1 MGWHSYRQQKINEQL
16 DTRMITLQATLE
28 YLNANDCEI
37 RYSLSKG
44 VRCIMLVK
52 RYQRVSFYINPEDLY
67 LSFEDF
73 KNKILQPQMDYLNR
87 KL

>member
-1 MGWHSYRQQKINEQL
+1 MDKV
-16 DTRMITLQATLE
+16 ITLQAMLE
-28 YLNANDCEI
+28 YLNANDCEM

-44 VRCIMLVK
+44 VRCIMLSK
-52 RYQRVSFYINPEDLY
+52 RYQKVSFYITTGDLL

-73 KNKILQPQMDYLNR
+73 KERILQPQMDHLDR

>member
-1 MGWHSYRQQKINEQL
+1 
-16 DTRMITLQATLE
+16 MITLQAMLE
-28 YLNANDCEI
+28 YLNANDCEM
-37 RYSLSKG
+37 RYNLSKG
-44 VRCIMLVK
+44 VRCVMLMK

-73 KNKILQPQMDYLNR
+73 RDMVLQPQMDHLNR

>member
-1 MGWHSYRQQKINEQL
+1 MGWHSYRQRKIDEEL
-16 DTRMITLQATLE
+16 DTRMITLQAMLE
-28 YLNANDCEI
+28 YLNANDCEM

-44 VRCIMLVK
+44 VRCVMLIK
-52 RYQRVSFYINPEDLY
+52 RYQRVSFYINPEDLH

-73 KNKILQPQMDYLNR
+73 KDMILQPQMDHLNR

>member
-16 DTRMITLQATLE
+16 DTRMITLQAMLE
-28 YLNANDCEI
+28 YLNANDCEM

-44 VRCIMLVK
+44 VSCIMLIK
-52 RYQRVSFYINPEDLY
+52 RYQRVSFYINPEDLH

-73 KNKILQPQMDYLNR
+73 KDKILRPQMNHLNR

>member
-1 MGWHSYRQQKINEQL
+1 M
-16 DTRMITLQATLE
+16 TTLQAMLE
-28 YLNANDCEI
+28 YLNANDCEM
-37 RYSLSKG
+37 RYVLSKG
-44 VRCIMLVK
+44 IRCVVLTK

-73 KNKILQPQMDYLNR
+73 RNMVLQPQMDHLNR